1 MKPSIKKIKEFKK
14 VPDTSITNEY
24 ATSEN
29 AMKAPCLTLVIG
41 TRNTGK
47 SYTTAKILH
56 QSHDDK
62 LYDRYFM
69 ITPTYDSN
77 KKYWE
82 FLDIDEDD
90 VFYPTRDSIDKVIEA
105 IESERDEWAEYLMSK
120 KLYDDFKD
128 KTKNATS
135 IHSMDLLDLNCFIDL
150 GYLDQDGNPTDV
162 PPPIWKRDIERPCQ
176 SCLLCDDILGSSALG
191 NAPGLTKLAIMNRHI
206 APLHEPFG
214 ARAALGVSC
223 FFLSQTYS
231 GGGGGNTGGIP
242 RGLRE
247 NATVLIFF
255 QNKSENVFKKILEE
269 IGGAIPEDEMKEAY
283 KYAIKD
289 RHDNLTV
296 DLFPK
301 CESKRYRRNLNEFIV
316 FPEAKKN
323 CQCHKKKK

>member
-29 AMKAPCLTLVIG
+29 SMKAPCLTLVIG

-56 QSHDDK
+56 QAMDDK
-62 LYDRYFM
+62 LYDRFFM

-82 FLDIDEDD
+82 FLDLDEND
-90 VFYPTRDSIDKVIEA
+90 VLYPTRDSIDIVIAELEA
-105 IESERDEWAEYLMSK
+105 ERDEWSEYMMSK
-120 KLYDDFKD
+120 KLYQDFKD

-135 IHSMDLLDLNCFIDL
+135 IHSMDLLDLNTFIDL
-150 GYLDQDGNPTDV
+150 GYLDADGNPTDV
-162 PPPIWKRDIERPCQ
+162 PPPMWKRDIERPCQ
-176 SCLLCDDILGSSALG
+176 SCLICDDILGSSALG

-231 GGGGGNTGGIP
+231 GGGGGNHGGVP

-247 NATVLIFF
+247 NATHLIFF
-255 QNKSENVFKKILEE
+255 QNNSENVFKKILEE
-269 IGGAIPEDEMKEAY
+269 LRGAIPEEDSKEAY
-283 KYAIKD
+283 KHAIKE

-301 CESKRYRRNLNEFIV
+301 CGTKRYRRNLNEFII
-316 FPEAKKN
+316 FPDAKKD
-323 CQCHKKKK
+323 CQCKKKK

>member
-1 MKPSIKKIKEFKK
+1 
-14 VPDTSITNEY
+14 
-24 ATSEN
+24 
-29 AMKAPCLTLVIG
+29 
-41 TRNTGK
+41 
-47 SYTTAKILH
+47 
-56 QSHDDK
+56 
-62 LYDRYFM
+62 M

-90 VFYPTRDSIDKVIEA
+90 VFYPTRDSIDKVIDA
-105 IESERDEWAEYLMSK
+105 IESERDEWSEYVMSK
-120 KLYDDFKD
+120 KLYQDFKD

-176 SCLLCDDILGSSALG
+176 SCLICDDILGSSALG

-247 NATVLIFF
+247 NATHLIFF
-255 QNKSENVFKKILEE
+255 QNKSDNVFKKILEE
-269 IGGAIPEDEMKEAY
+269 LGGAIPEIELKEAY
-283 KYAIKD
+283 RHAIKEK
-289 RHDNLTV
+289 HDNLTV

-301 CESKRYRRNLNEFIV
+301 CGTKRYRRNLNEFII
-316 FPEAKKN
+316 FPDAKKD
-323 CQCHKKKK
+323 CQCKKKK